1 MRNNNFTG
9 HRVDIGSLPRFTGS
23 NRNAEIWKFKIN
35 DWFKKEGITTDED
48 KFSYIIMAAEDD
60 IVKVIMEKV
69 REVNRT
75 LTLDECVVLI
85 KKRYWRENQRNN
97 NYENILQESHWKNK
111 KSLNNYKNY
120 SSN

>member
-1 MRNNNFTG
+1 MRNSNFTG
-9 HRVDIGSLPRFTGS
+9 HRVDTGSLPRITGS

-85 KKRYWRENQRNN
+85 KKRYWREKPK
-97 NYENILQESHWKNK
+97 E
-111 KSLNNYKNY
+111 
-120 SSN
+120 